1 MLISFIGG
9 DFMAGQF
16 RVIDQI
22 VSIFKTYLNMFF
34 YFVYANICYELNKS
48 ISTGIKVWK
57 QYNGLNFCFILI
69 LLFFFFFNTELIL
82 GYFKID
88 KSSIFLMSN
97 YFKIALLVPL
107 LVSISQPLRQ
117 LMFAFNHNKTYISI
131 TIISTVINFVLLYFL
146 TKTEGLKGA
155 FHSIIIIE
163 FIIIVLYLFILRNN
177 INQNTIVA

>member
-1 MLISFIGG
+1 
-9 DFMAGQF
+9 
-16 RVIDQI
+16 
-22 VSIFKTYLNMFF
+22 
-34 YFVYANICYELNKS
+34 
-48 ISTGIKVWK
+48 
-57 QYNGLNFCFILI
+57 
-69 LLFFFFFNTELIL
+69 
-82 GYFKID
+82 
-88 KSSIFLMSN
+88 MSN